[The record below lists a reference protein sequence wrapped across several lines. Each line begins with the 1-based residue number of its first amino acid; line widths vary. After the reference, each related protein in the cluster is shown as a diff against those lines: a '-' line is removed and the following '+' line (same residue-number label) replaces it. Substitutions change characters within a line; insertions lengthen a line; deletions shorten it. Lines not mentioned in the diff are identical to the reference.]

1 MTDVTLAEVLA
12 TAEQDGTAPRYQV
25 PENWAQG
32 RTAFGGFTGAL
43 LVNAARRDRPDLPAL
58 RSALINFTAPVSQPP
73 TIHAEVLREGR
84 NITTV
89 ATRAEID
96 GKVAATGTFS
106 FGHAQESQLNVG
118 HTAPD
123 APQGPDDTPS
133 YFPPALKRPPVR
145 FFVNFE
151 VKLIEGSL
159 PFSGADRGY
168 VRIWAR
174 HRDPAMWGTLEGLIA
189 IGDVLPPAAF
199 PMMTRPGP
207 NSSMNWIIN
216 LLSDH
221 ANTRDGWYMMETQLT
236 AGNGGYS
243 SQVMRVW
250 NTDGDMVADGMQSV
264 IIFA

>member
-1 MTDVTLAEVLA
+1 MCCRRIHFELLFFVKI
-12 TAEQDGTAPRYQV
+12 YQ
-25 PENWAQG
+25 NH
-32 RTAFGGFTGAL
+32 AL
-43 LVNAARRDRPDLPAL
+43 LARLCWQNRTREIRKLVGAAREKYYFL
-58 RSALINFTAPVSQPP
+58 VK
-73 TIHAEVLREGR
+73 
-84 NITTV
+84 
-89 ATRAEID
+89 ID

-106 FGHAQESQLNVG
+106 FGHAQESQLSVG
-118 HTAPD
+118 HTAPA